1 MKTYKELNEYSTGL
15 QREVRK
21 RNKRIDAFKLAK
33 LFNLTVDGAR
43 KKINKN
49 SFTVEEAIVIMI
61 TFYDA
66 KELDF
71 NKVVDLFTYKPE
83 N

>member
-1 MKTYKELNEYSTGL
+1 MRAYKDLKEFSTGL

-21 RNKRIDAFKLAK
+21 RKAKITSNDIAK
-33 LFNLTVDGAR
+33 LFNITADGAR

-49 SFTVEEAIVIMI
+49 SFTVEEAIVIMV

-66 KELDF
+66 EDLDF
-71 NKVVDLFTYKPE
+71 NKMVEMFTYKPE

>member
-1 MKTYKELNEYSTGL
+1 MKNYKDLSELSTGL

-21 RNKRIDAFKLAK
+21 AKPKINSADIAK
-33 LFNLTVDGAR
+33 LFNITADGAR

-49 SFTVEEAIVIMI
+49 SFTVEEAIVIMV
-61 TFYDA
+61 TFYNA
-66 KELDF
+66 KDLDF
-71 NKVVDLFTYKPE
+71 NKMVEMFTYKSA

>member
-1 MKTYKELNEYSTGL
+1 MRTYRDLKEFSTGL

-21 RNKRIDAFKLAK
+21 PNKRIDAFKLAK

-49 SFTVEEAIVIMI
+49 SFTVEEAIVIMV

-66 KELDF
+66 KDLDF
-71 NKVVDLFTYKPE
+71 NKMVEMFTYKPE

>member
-1 MKTYKELNEYSTGL
+1 MKLYKDLSEFSTGL

-21 RNKRIDAFKLAK
+21 RKPKITSTNIAK
-33 LFNLTVDGAR
+33 LFNITLDGAR

-49 SFTVEEAIVIMI
+49 SFTVEEAIVIMV

-71 NKVVDLFTYKPE
+71 NKMVEMFTYKPE